1 MFANLFTA
9 AARPILVAISFIAL
23 LAPIQAQQPSAN
35 AIALAKEI
43 ITAKG
48 SANMFDPILP
58 NLVDKT
64 RAMLLQTNPMLSK
77 DLNEVATKVRTEMS
91 PRTSELL
98 TEMAKLYAGSFSE
111 QELKGALAFYKSA
124 VGQKISATEPR
135 ILQQTF
141 DLVNVWSDKIAEEI
155 IGKMRAEMKKKG
167 HDL

>member
-1 MFANLFTA
+1 MFAHDFTA
-9 AARPILVAISFIAL
+9 RLRAIVVASAFIVL
-23 LAPIQAQQPSAN
+23 LAPAQAQQPSAN
-35 AIALAKEI
+35 AIALAKQI
-43 ITAKG
+43 ITVKG

-77 DLNEVATKVRTEMS
+77 DLNDVAAKVRTEMS

-98 TEMAKLYAGSFSE
+98 TEMAKLYAASFTE
-111 QELKGALAFYKSA
+111 QELKDALTFYKSA
-124 VGQKISATEPR
+124 VGQKISAAEPR

-141 DLVNVWSDKIAEEI
+141 DVVNGWSDKIGEEI

>member
-1 MFANLFTA
+1 MITEPFAAGIRAVFVAMAFVALFTPA
-9 AARPILVAISFIAL
+9 
-23 LAPIQAQQPSAN
+23 QAQQPSAN

-77 DLNEVATKVRTEMS
+77 DLNEVATKVQTEMS

-98 TEMAKLYAGSFSE
+98 TEMAKIYAGAFTE
-111 QELKGALAFYKSA
+111 QELKGA
-124 VGQKISATEPR
+124 
-135 ILQQTF
+135 
-141 DLVNVWSDKIAEEI
+141 
-155 IGKMRAEMKKKG
+155 
-167 HDL
+167 

>member
-1 MFANLFTA
+1 MFANRFFA
-9 AARPILVAISFIAL
+9 AVRTVLVASAFITL
-23 LAPIQAQQPSAN
+23 LAPARAQQPSAN
-35 AIALAKEI
+35 AIALAKQI
-43 ITAKG
+43 ITVKG

-77 DLNEVATKVRTEMS
+77 DLNDVATKVRTEMS

-98 TEMAKLYAGSFSE
+98 TEMAKLYAASFTE
-111 QELKGALAFYKSA
+111 QELKDALAFYKSP
-124 VGQKISATEPR
+124 VGQKISAAEPR

-141 DLVNVWSDKIAEEI
+141 EVVNVWSDKIGEEI

>member
-9 AARPILVAISFIAL
+9 AARAILVVTAFAAL
-23 LAPIQAQQPSAN
+23 LAPAQAQQPSAN

-43 ITAKG
+43 ITVKG

-77 DLNEVATKVRTEMS
+77 DLNEVATKVRTELS
-91 PRTSELL
+91 SRTAELQ
-98 TEMAKLYAGSFSE
+98 TEMAKLYAASFTE
-111 QELKGALAFYKSA
+111 QELKDALAFYKSA
-124 VGQKISATEPR
+124 VGKKISATEPR

-141 DLVNVWSDKIAEEI
+141 DMVNVWSDKVSEEV

>member
-1 MFANLFTA
+1 MLANFFTA
-9 AARPILVAISFIAL
+9 AVRAALAAIAFIAL
-23 LAPIQAQQPSAN
+23 LVPAQAQQPSAN

-43 ITAKG
+43 ITVKG

-77 DLNEVATKVRTEMS
+77 ELNEVAAKLRTEMS
-91 PRTSELL
+91 SRTSELL
-98 TEMAKLYAGSFSE
+98 TEMAKLYAASFTE
-111 QELKGALAFYKSA
+111 PELKDALAFYKSA
-124 VGQKISATEPR
+124 LGKKISDAEPR
-135 ILQQTF
+135 ILQQSF
-141 DLVNVWSDKIAEEI
+141 DLVNAWSDKVAEEI

>member
-1 MFANLFTA
+1 MFANLFIA
-9 AARPILVAISFIAL
+9 ATRAILVAGAFIVL
-23 LAPIQAQQPSAN
+23 LAPAQAQQPSAN
-35 AIALAKEI
+35 AIALAKQI
-43 ITAKG
+43 ITVKG

-77 DLNEVATKVRTEMS
+77 DLNDVAAKVRTEMS

-98 TEMAKLYAGSFSE
+98 TEMAKLYAGSFTE
-111 QELKGALAFYKSA
+111 QELKDALTFYKSA
-124 VGQKISATEPR
+124 VGQKISAAEPR

-141 DLVNVWSDKIAEEI
+141 DVVNGWSDKIGEEI

>member
-1 MFANLFTA
+1 MFAHDFTA
-9 AARPILVAISFIAL
+9 QLRAIVVASAFIVL
-23 LAPIQAQQPSAN
+23 LAPAQAQQPSAN
-35 AIALAKEI
+35 AIALAKQI
-43 ITAKG
+43 ITVKG

-77 DLNEVATKVRTEMS
+77 DLNDVATKVRTEMS

-98 TEMAKLYAGSFSE
+98 TEMAKLYAASFTE
-111 QELKGALAFYKSA
+111 QELKDALAFYKSP
-124 VGQKISATEPR
+124 VGQKISAAEPR

-141 DLVNVWSDKIAEEI
+141 EVVNVWSDKIAEEI

>member
-9 AARPILVAISFIAL
+9 AGRAILVVTAFVAL
-23 LAPIQAQQPSAN
+23 VAPAQAQQPSAN

-43 ITAKG
+43 ITVKG

-77 DLNEVATKVRTEMS
+77 DLNEVAAKVRTELS
-91 PRTSELL
+91 SRTAELQ
-98 TEMAKLYAGSFSE
+98 TEMAKLYAASFTE
-111 QELKGALAFYKSA
+111 QELKDALAFYKSA
-124 VGQKISATEPR
+124 VGKKISATEPR

-141 DLVNVWSDKIAEEI
+141 DMVNVWSDKVSEEV